1 MIDKWL
7 SKTKFKVGYE
17 KFVRKTLSSRIS
29 ANQLTVI
36 GLVIGLMSALLIYL
50 SSVFTELLI
59 VFIVLSMLFTI
70 TSFLIDT
77 LDGSVARFE
86 EPTIFG
92 GILDIFCDRL
102 VEVSIIIA
110 IVATDP
116 SKLVWPGMFT
126 LAAIILCISMFLIV
140 GGIIKRDELD
150 KKSKVIIYQGGLM
163 ERSETFFFLLA
174 IILLI
179 PWRFVILW
187 IFAILVF
194 VTALLRLRDAY
205 KIFKLKDV

>member
-1 MIDKWL
+1 MIDSWL
-7 SKTKFKVGYE
+7 SKTKFKDMYE
-17 KFVRKTLSSRIS
+17 KFVRKIFLGKVS
-29 ANQLTVI
+29 ANQLTII
-36 GLVIGLMSALLIYL
+36 GLICGFTGSLLIYL
-50 SSVFTELLI
+50 SCLLEELFIIMIISSVSVVSISFFLD
-59 VFIVLSMLFTI
+59 TI
-70 TSFLIDT
+70 
-77 LDGSVARFE
+77 DGSVARYE
-86 EPTIFG
+86 GPTTFG

-126 LAAIILCISMFLIV
+126 LAAIILCISMFLVV
-140 GGIIKRDELD
+140 GGIIKRDEFD
-150 KKSKVIIYQGGLM
+150 EKSKVIIYQGGLM

-174 IILLI
+174 IIFLI

-205 KIFKLKDV
+205 KIFKVEDV

>member
-7 SKTKFKVGYE
+7 SKTKFKEGYE
-17 KFVRKTLSSRIS
+17 KVVRKIFLDRIS
-29 ANQLTVI
+29 ANQLTII
-36 GLVIGLMSALLIYL
+36 GLVIGLISSLFIYL
-50 SSVFTELLI
+50 SSVNTELSI
-59 VFIVLSMLFTI
+59 TFIVLSMIFI
-70 TSFLIDT
+70 IISFFIDT

-86 EPTIFG
+86 GPTIFG

-102 VEVSIIIA
+102 VEISIIVA

-116 SKLVWPGMFT
+116 LNLVWPGMFT
-126 LAAIILCISMFLIV
+126 LAAIIMCISMFLIV

-150 KKSKVIIYQGGLM
+150 EKSKVIIYQGGLM

-174 IILLI
+174 TIILI
-179 PWRFVILW
+179 PWRSLVLW

-194 VTALLRLRDAY
+194 LTAMLRLRAAY
-205 KIFKLKDV
+205 KLFK

>member
-7 SKTKFKVGYE
+7 SKTKFKEGYE
-17 KFVRKTLSSRIS
+17 KFVKKIFLGRIS
-29 ANQLTVI
+29 ANQLTI
-36 GLVIGLMSALLIYL
+36 MGLVIGLIGSLFIYL
-50 SSVFTELLI
+50 SSVYTELTITL
-59 VFIVLSMLFTI
+59 IVLSMIFTI
-70 TSFLIDT
+70 FSFLIDT

-86 EPTIFG
+86 GPTIFG

-110 IVATDP
+110 IVTTDP
-116 SKLVWPGMFT
+116 SNLVWPGVFT
-126 LAAIILCISMFLIV
+126 LAATVLCISMFLIV
-140 GGIIKRDELD
+140 GGIIKKDELD
-150 KKSKVIIYQGGLM
+150 KNSKVIIYQGGLM

-174 IILLI
+174 IIFLI

-205 KIFKLKDV
+205 KIFKVEDV